1 MPDQFLLDEG
11 GRPYAEMPL
20 WLPAS
25 MGNLNMPIERALGA
39 GLRHRGVD
47 ETLRD
52 IRVWAESLGGTVD
65 QIDAGGRVR
74 RPTALT
80 PEREADLLERWRA
93 RVG

>member
-1 MPDQFLLDEG
+1 VPDQFLVDEG
-11 GRPYAEMPL
+11 VQPYAEMPL

-25 MGNLNMPIERALGA
+25 LGSLNMPIERALGA

-52 IRVWAESLGGTVD
+52 TRVWAESLSDTVG

-74 RPTALT
+74 RPTAMT
-80 PEREADLLERWRA
+80 AEREAELLERWRTRIA
-93 RVG
+93 